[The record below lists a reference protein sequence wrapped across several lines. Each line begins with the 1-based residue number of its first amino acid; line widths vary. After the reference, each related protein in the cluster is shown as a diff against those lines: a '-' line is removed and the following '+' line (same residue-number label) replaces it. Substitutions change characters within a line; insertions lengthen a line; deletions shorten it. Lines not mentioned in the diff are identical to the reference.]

1 MLLYNKNILFT
12 IEKFRSDK
20 MAWDDTAS
28 KIWIDGNM
36 VDWKDANI
44 HVLSH
49 VVHYG
54 TSVFEGIRAYKN
66 DKGVAVF
73 RLKEHV
79 QRLFDSA
86 KIYKIDIPYTQEEI
100 EEAILE
106 TVRVNDLNG
115 CYIRPIVF
123 RGYGELGVNPLNCP
137 VNVVIAA
144 WEWGSYLGEEGM
156 ANGVDIGVSS
166 WRKPAPDTFP
176 ALAKCGANYMNSQ
189 LAKLEAIDNG
199 FDEAIMLDYEGHVSE
214 GSGENI
220 FLVEGEKLFTPAMSS
235 SNLKGITRDSVMT
248 IARDLGYEVV
258 EEVIS
263 RERLYAANEVFFTG
277 TAAEVTPIRSIDHR
291 TIGIGKR
298 GPISEKLQTAFFDIV
313 EAKVEDKYGWLS
325 YI

>member
-1 MLLYNKNILFT
+1 
-12 IEKFRSDK
+12 
-20 MAWDDTAS
+20 MAWDDKAT
-28 KIWIDGNM
+28 KVWIDGEF
-36 VDWKDANI
+36 VEWKDANI
-44 HVLSH
+44 SVLSH

-54 TSVFEGIRAYKN
+54 TSVFEGIRAYSN
-66 DKGVAVF
+66 EKGVAVF
-73 RLKEHV
+73 RLEEHV

-86 KIYKIDIPYTQEEI
+86 KVYKMDIPFTQEEI
-100 EEAILE
+100 AEAIME
-106 TVRVNDLNG
+106 TVRINELDG

-123 RGYGELGVNPLNCP
+123 RGYGELGVNPLGCP
-137 VNVVIAA
+137 VNVAIAA

-156 ANGVDIGVSS
+156 ENGVDIGVSS

-176 ALAKCGANYMNSQ
+176 TLAKCGANYMNSQ

-220 FLVEGEKLFTPAMSS
+220 FLVEGEKLYTPTLGS
-235 SNLKGITRDSVMT
+235 SNLRGITRDSIMAV
-248 IARDLGYEVV
+248 AGDLGYEVV
-258 EEVIS
+258 EETIS
-263 RERLYAANEVFFTG
+263 RERLYFADEVFFTG
-277 TAAEVTPIRSIDHR
+277 TAAEVTPIHSIDHR

-298 GPISEKLQTAFFDIV
+298 GPISEKIQSAFFDIV

>member
-1 MLLYNKNILFT
+1 
-12 IEKFRSDK
+12 

-66 DKGVAVF
+66 ENGVAVF

-86 KIYKIDIPYTQEEI
+86 KIYKIDIPYTQEEV

-106 TVRVNDLNG
+106 TVRVNDLDG

-199 FDEAIMLDYEGHVSE
+199 YDEAIMLDYEGHVSE

-220 FLVEGEKLFTPAMSS
+220 FLAEGEKLFTPAMSS
-235 SNLKGITRDSVMT
+235 SNLKGITRDSIMT
-248 IARDLGYEVV
+248 IARDLGHDVV

-263 RERLYAANEVFFTG
+263 RERLYSANEVFFTG

-291 TIGIGKR
+291 QIGAGKR
-298 GPISEKLQTAFFDIV
+298 GPIAEKIQTAFFDIV
-313 EAKVEDKYGWLS
+313 EAKTEDKYNWLS

>member
-1 MLLYNKNILFT
+1 
-12 IEKFRSDK
+12 

-36 VDWKDANI
+36 VDWEDANI

-66 DKGVAVF
+66 ENGVAVF

-86 KIYKIDIPYTQEEI
+86 KIYKIDIPFTQEEI

-106 TVRVNDLNG
+106 TVRINDLDG

-189 LAKLEAIDNG
+189 LAKLEAIEHG
-199 FDEAIMLDYEGHVSE
+199 YDEAIMLDYEGHVSE

-235 SNLKGITRDSVMT
+235 SNLKGITRDSIMT
-248 IARDLGYEVV
+248 VARDLGYEVV

-263 RERLYAANEVFFTG
+263 RERLYSADEVFFTG

-291 TIGIGKR
+291 QIGIGKR
-298 GPISEKLQTAFFDIV
+298 GPVAEKLQKTFFDIV
-313 EAKVEDKYGWLS
+313 EAKVEDKYDWLS

>member
-1 MLLYNKNILFT
+1 
-12 IEKFRSDK
+12 
-20 MAWDDTAS
+20 MAWDDKET
-28 KIWIDGNM
+28 KVWMDGEF
-36 VDWKDANI
+36 VEWKDANI
-44 HVLSH
+44 SVLSH

-54 TSVFEGIRAYKN
+54 TSVFEGIRAYEN
-66 DKGVAVF
+66 ENGVAVF

-86 KIYKIDIPYTQEEI
+86 KIYKIDIPYTQEEV

-106 TVRVNDLNG
+106 TLRVNELG
-115 CYIRPIVF
+115 ACYIRPIVF
-123 RGYGELGVNPLNCP
+123 RGYGELGVNPLGCP

-220 FLVEGEKLFTPAMSS
+220 FLVEGEKLFTPSMSS

-263 RERLYAANEVFFTG
+263 RERLYAADEVFFTG

-291 TIGIGKR
+291 QIGIGKR
-298 GPISEKLQTAFFDIV
+298 GPISEQLQTAFFDIV

>member
-1 MLLYNKNILFT
+1 
-12 IEKFRSDK
+12 

-28 KIWIDGNM
+28 KIWFDGNM

-54 TSVFEGIRAYKN
+54 TGVFEGIRAYKN
-66 DKGVAVF
+66 ENGVAVF

-100 EEAILE
+100 EEAIVE
-106 TVRVNDLNG
+106 TVRVNDLDG
-115 CYIRPIVF
+115 CYIRPVVF
-123 RGYGELGVNPLNCP
+123 RGYGELGVDPSNCP

-176 ALAKCGANYMNSQ
+176 ALAKCAANYMNSQ

-199 FDEAIMLDYEGHVSE
+199 YDEAIMLDYEGHVSE

-220 FLVEGEKLFTPAMSS
+220 FLVEGEKLFTPSMSS
-235 SNLKGITRDSVMT
+235 SNLKGITRDTIMT
-248 IARDLGYEVV
+248 VARDLGYEVV
-258 EEVIS
+258 EEIIS
-263 RERLYAANEVFFTG
+263 RERLYSADEVFFTG

-291 TIGIGKR
+291 TIGIGSR
-298 GPISEKLQTAFFDIV
+298 GPISEKIQSSFFEIV
-313 EAKVEDKYGWLS
+313 EAKVEDKYGWLT

>member
-1 MLLYNKNILFT
+1 
-12 IEKFRSDK
+12 
-20 MAWDDTAS
+20 MAWDDTAN
-28 KIWIDGNM
+28 KIWIDGKM

-66 DKGVAVF
+66 ENGVAVF

-79 QRLFDSA
+79 KRLFDSA
-86 KIYKIDIPYTQEEI
+86 KVYKIDIPFTQDEI
-100 EEAILE
+100 ADAILQ
-106 TVRVNDLNG
+106 TVRENNLDG

-156 ANGVDIGVSS
+156 ENGVDIGVSS

-176 ALAKCGANYMNSQ
+176 TLAKCGANYMNSQ
-189 LAKLEAIDNG
+189 LAKIEAIENG

-220 FLVEGEKLFTPAMSS
+220 FLVEGEKLYTPSMAS
-235 SNLKGITRDSVMT
+235 SNLKGITRDSIMT
-248 IARDLGYEVV
+248 LSSDLGYEVV
-258 EEVIS
+258 EETIS
-263 RERLYAANEVFFTG
+263 RERLYFADEVFFTG
-277 TAAEVTPIRSIDHR
+277 TAAEVTPIRSIDR
-291 TIGIGKR
+291 KTIGIGKR
-298 GPISEKLQTAFFDIV
+298 GPIAEKLQKTFFDIV
-313 EAKVEDKYGWLS
+313 EAKVDDKYGWLT

>member
-1 MLLYNKNILFT
+1 
-12 IEKFRSDK
+12 

-28 KIWIDGNM
+28 KIWFDGNM

-44 HVLSH
+44 HALSH

-66 DKGVAVF
+66 DNGVAVF

-86 KIYKIDIPYTQEEI
+86 KIYKIEIPFTQEEI

-106 TVRVNDLNG
+106 TVRVNDLDG

-123 RGYGELGVNPLNCP
+123 KGYGELGVDPSNCP

-199 FDEAIMLDYEGHVSE
+199 YDEAIMLDYEGHVSE

-220 FLVEGEKLFTPAMSS
+220 FLVEGEKLFTPSMSS

-248 IARDLGYEVV
+248 IAGDLGYEVV

-263 RERLYAANEVFFTG
+263 RERLYVADEVFFTG

-291 TIGIGKR
+291 PIGIGRR
-298 GPISEKLQTAFFDIV
+298 GPVAEKIQTTFFDIV

>member
-1 MLLYNKNILFT
+1 
-12 IEKFRSDK
+12 
-20 MAWDDTAS
+20 MAWDDKET
-28 KIWIDGNM
+28 KVWMDGEF
-36 VDWKDANI
+36 VEWKDANI
-44 HVLSH
+44 SVLSH

-54 TSVFEGIRAYKN
+54 TSVFEGIRAYEN
-66 DKGVAVF
+66 ENGVAVF

-86 KIYKIDIPYTQEEI
+86 KIYKIDIPFTQEEI

-106 TVRVNDLNG
+106 TLRINDLRA

-123 RGYGELGVNPLNCP
+123 RGYGELGVNPLGCP

-220 FLVEGEKLFTPAMSS
+220 FLVENGKLFTPSMSS
-235 SNLKGITRDSVMT
+235 SNLKGITRDSIMT
-248 IARDLGYEVV
+248 VARDLGYEVV
-258 EEVIS
+258 EEIIS
-263 RERLYAANEVFFTG
+263 RERLYAADEVFFTG

-291 TIGIGKR
+291 TIGIGRR
-298 GPISEKLQTAFFDIV
+298 GPISEKLQSTFFDIV

>member
-1 MLLYNKNILFT
+1 
-12 IEKFRSDK
+12 

-28 KIWIDGNM
+28 KIWIDGKM

-66 DKGVAVF
+66 ENGVAVF

-86 KIYKIDIPYTQEEI
+86 KIYKIDIPFTQEEI

-106 TVRVNDLNG
+106 TVRVNDLDG

-189 LAKLEAIDNG
+189 LAKLEAIEHG
-199 FDEAIMLDYEGHVSE
+199 YDEAIMLDYEGHVSE

-235 SNLKGITRDSVMT
+235 SNLKGITRDSIMT
-248 IARDLGYEVV
+248 VARDLGYEVV

-263 RERLYAANEVFFTG
+263 RERLYSADEVFFTG

-291 TIGIGKR
+291 QIGIGKR
-298 GPISEKLQTAFFDIV
+298 GPVAEKLQKTFFDIV

>member
-1 MLLYNKNILFT
+1 
-12 IEKFRSDK
+12 
-20 MAWDDTAS
+20 MAWDDKAG
-28 KIWIDGNM
+28 KIWFDGNM

-54 TSVFEGIRAYKN
+54 TGVFEGIRAYKN
-66 DKGVAVF
+66 ENGVGVF

-106 TVRVNDLNG
+106 TVRANDLDG
-115 CYIRPIVF
+115 CYIRPVVF

-176 ALAKCGANYMNSQ
+176 ALAKCAANYMNSQ

-199 FDEAIMLDYEGHVSE
+199 YDEAIMLDYEGHVSE

-220 FLVEGEKLFTPAMSS
+220 FIVEGEKLFTPSMSS
-235 SNLKGITRDSVMT
+235 SNLKGITRDSIMT
-248 IARDLGYEVV
+248 VARDLGYEVV
-258 EEVIS
+258 EEIIS
-263 RERLYAANEVFFTG
+263 RERLYSADEVFFTG

-291 TIGIGKR
+291 TIGIGSR
-298 GPISEKLQTAFFDIV
+298 GPISEKIQSSFFDIV
-313 EAKVEDKYGWLS
+313 EAKVEDKYGWLT

>member
-1 MLLYNKNILFT
+1 
-12 IEKFRSDK
+12 
-20 MAWDDTAS
+20 MAWDDKET
-28 KIWIDGNM
+28 KVWMDGEF
-36 VDWKDANI
+36 VEWKDANI
-44 HVLSH
+44 SVLSH

-54 TSVFEGIRAYKN
+54 TSVFEGIRAYEN
-66 DKGVAVF
+66 ENGVAVF

-86 KIYKIDIPYTQEEI
+86 KIYKIDIPYTQEEV

-106 TVRVNDLNG
+106 TLRVNDLG
-115 CYIRPIVF
+115 ACYIRPIAF
-123 RGYGELGVNPLNCP
+123 RGYGELGVNPLGCP

-220 FLVEGEKLFTPAMSS
+220 FIVEGEKLFTPAMSS
-235 SNLKGITRDSVMT
+235 SNLKGITRDSIMT
-248 IARDLGYEVV
+248 IAHDLGYEVV

-263 RERLYAANEVFFTG
+263 RERLYSANEVFFTG

-291 TIGIGKR
+291 QIGIGKR
-298 GPISEKLQTAFFDIV
+298 GPISEKIQSAFFDIV
-313 EAKVEDKYGWLS
+313 EAKVEDKYGWLN

>member
-1 MLLYNKNILFT
+1 
-12 IEKFRSDK
+12 

-28 KIWIDGNM
+28 KIWIDGKM

-66 DKGVAVF
+66 ENGVGVF

-79 QRLFDSA
+79 KRLFDSA
-86 KIYKIDIPYTQEEI
+86 KVYKIDIPFTHEEI
-100 EEAILE
+100 EEAILQ
-106 TVRVNDLNG
+106 TVRENDLDG

-176 ALAKCGANYMNSQ
+176 TLAKCGANYMNSQ
-189 LAKLEAIDNG
+189 LAKIEAIENG

-220 FLVEGEKLFTPAMSS
+220 FLVEGEKLFTPSMAS

-248 IARDLGYEVV
+248 LARDLGYEVV
-258 EEVIS
+258 EETIS
-263 RERLYAANEVFFTG
+263 RERLYFADEVFFTG
-277 TAAEVTPIRSIDHR
+277 TAAEVTPIRSIDR
-291 TIGIGKR
+291 KTIGIGKR
-298 GPISEKLQTAFFDIV
+298 GPVAEKLQRTFFDIV
-313 EAKVEDKYGWLS
+313 EAKIEDKYGWLT

>member
-1 MLLYNKNILFT
+1 
-12 IEKFRSDK
+12 

-28 KIWIDGNM
+28 KIWFDGNM

-44 HVLSH
+44 NVLSH

-66 DKGVAVF
+66 EYGVGVF

-86 KIYKIDIPYTQEEI
+86 KIYKIEIPFTQEEI

-106 TVRVNDLNG
+106 TVRVNELDG

-123 RGYGELGVNPLNCP
+123 KGYGELGVDPSNCP

-199 FDEAIMLDYEGHVSE
+199 YDEAIMLDYEGHVSE

-220 FLVEGEKLFTPAMSS
+220 FLVEGEKLFTPSMSS

-263 RERLYAANEVFFTG
+263 RERLYAADEVFFTG

-298 GPISEKLQTAFFDIV
+298 GPISEKIQTAFFDIV
-313 EAKVEDKYGWLS
+313 EAKTEDKYNWLS

>member
-1 MLLYNKNILFT
+1 
-12 IEKFRSDK
+12 

-28 KIWIDGNM
+28 KIWFDGNM
-36 VDWKDANI
+36 IDWKDANI

-66 DKGVAVF
+66 ENGVAVF

-106 TVRVNDLNG
+106 TVRVNDLDG

-123 RGYGELGVNPLNCP
+123 RGYGELGVNPMNCP

-199 FDEAIMLDYEGHVSE
+199 YDEAIMLDYEGHVSE

-235 SNLKGITRDSVMT
+235 SNLKGITRDSIMT

-258 EEVIS
+258 EEIIS
-263 RERLYAANEVFFTG
+263 RERLYSANEVFFTG

-291 TIGIGKR
+291 TIGIGSR
-298 GPISEKLQTAFFDIV
+298 GPISEKIQSAFFDIV

>member
-1 MLLYNKNILFT
+1 
-12 IEKFRSDK
+12 

-28 KIWIDGNM
+28 KIWFDGNM
-36 VDWKDANI
+36 IDWKDANI

-66 DKGVAVF
+66 ENGVGVF

-86 KIYKIDIPYTQEEI
+86 KIYKIDIPYTQKEI

-106 TVRVNDLNG
+106 TVRVNELDG

-123 RGYGELGVNPLNCP
+123 KGYGELGVDPSNCP

-199 FDEAIMLDYEGHVSE
+199 YDEAIMLDYEGHVSE

-220 FLVEGEKLFTPAMSS
+220 FLVEGEKLFTPSMSS

-263 RERLYAANEVFFTG
+263 RERLYVADEIFFTG

-298 GPISEKLQTAFFDIV
+298 GPIAEKIQTTFFDIV
-313 EAKVEDKYGWLS
+313 EAKTEDKYNWLS

>member
-1 MLLYNKNILFT
+1 
-12 IEKFRSDK
+12 

-28 KIWIDGNM
+28 KIWIDGEM

-54 TSVFEGIRAYKN
+54 TSVFEGIRAYSN
-66 DKGVAVF
+66 EKGVAVF

-106 TVRVNDLNG
+106 TVRVNELDG

-156 ANGVDIGVSS
+156 ANGVDLGGRRSS
-166 WRKPAPDTFP
+166 KTKTDTFP

-199 FDEAIMLDYEGHVSE
+199 YDEAIMLDYEGHVSE

-235 SNLKGITRDSVMT
+235 SNLKGITRDSIMA
-248 IARDLGYEVV
+248 IANDLGYEVV

-263 RERLYAANEVFFTG
+263 RERLYSANEVFFTG

-298 GPISEKLQTAFFDIV
+298 GPISEKIQSAFFDIV

>member
-1 MLLYNKNILFT
+1 
-12 IEKFRSDK
+12 

-36 VDWKDANI
+36 VDWKDAKM

-66 DKGVAVF
+66 ENGVAVF

-115 CYIRPIVF
+115 CYIRPIAF

-235 SNLKGITRDSVMT
+235 SNLKGITRDSIMT

-263 RERLYAANEVFFTG
+263 RERLYAADEVFFTG

-298 GPISEKLQTAFFDIV
+298 GPIAEKLQKSFFDIV

>member
-1 MLLYNKNILFT
+1 
-12 IEKFRSDK
+12 
-20 MAWDDTAS
+20 MAWDD
-28 KIWIDGNM
+28 KEYKVWMDGEF
-36 VDWKDANI
+36 VEWKDANI
-44 HVLSH
+44 SVLSH

-54 TSVFEGIRAYKN
+54 TSVFEGIRAYEN
-66 DKGVAVF
+66 ENGVAVF

-86 KIYKIDIPYTQEEI
+86 KIYKIDIPFTQEEI

-106 TVRVNDLNG
+106 TLRVNDLG
-115 CYIRPIVF
+115 ACYIRPIVF
-123 RGYGELGVNPLNCP
+123 RGYGELGVNPLGCP
-137 VNVVIAA
+137 VNVTIAA

-220 FLVEGEKLFTPAMSS
+220 FLVENGKLFTPSMSS
-235 SNLKGITRDSVMT
+235 SNLKGITRDTIMT
-248 IARDLGYEVV
+248 VARDLGYEVV
-258 EEVIS
+258 EEIIS
-263 RERLYAANEVFFTG
+263 RERLYAADEVFFTG

-291 TIGIGKR
+291 QIGIGRR
-298 GPISEKLQTAFFDIV
+298 GPISEKLQSTFFDIV
-313 EAKVEDKYGWLS
+313 EAKVEDKYDWLS

>member
-1 MLLYNKNILFT
+1 
-12 IEKFRSDK
+12 

-28 KIWIDGNM
+28 KIWFDGNM

-54 TSVFEGIRAYKN
+54 TGVFEGIRAYKN
-66 DKGVAVF
+66 ENGVAVF

-106 TVRVNDLNG
+106 TVRVNDLDG
-115 CYIRPIVF
+115 CYIRPVVF

-176 ALAKCGANYMNSQ
+176 ALAKCAANYMNSQ

-199 FDEAIMLDYEGHVSE
+199 YDEAIMLDYEGHVSE

-220 FLVEGEKLFTPAMSS
+220 FLVEGEKLFTPSMSS
-235 SNLKGITRDSVMT
+235 SNLKGITRDTIMT
-248 IARDLGYEVV
+248 VARDLGYQVV
-258 EEVIS
+258 EEIIS
-263 RERLYAANEVFFTG
+263 RERLYSADEVFFTG

-291 TIGIGKR
+291 TIGIGSR
-298 GPISEKLQTAFFDIV
+298 GPIAEKIQKTFFDIV
-313 EAKVEDKYGWLS
+313 EAKTEDKYGWLS

>member
-1 MLLYNKNILFT
+1 
-12 IEKFRSDK
+12 

-28 KIWIDGNM
+28 KIWFDGNM

-54 TSVFEGIRAYKN
+54 TSVFEGIREYKN
-66 DKGVAVF
+66 EKGVAVF

-86 KIYKIDIPYTQEEI
+86 KIYKIDVPYTQEEI

-106 TVRVNDLNG
+106 TVRVNDLDG

-220 FLVEGEKLFTPAMSS
+220 FLVEGDKLFTPAMSS

-291 TIGIGKR
+291 QIGIGKR
-298 GPISEKLQTAFFDIV
+298 GPISEKIQTAFFDIV
-313 EAKVEDKYGWLS
+313 EAKVEDKYGWMS

>member
-1 MLLYNKNILFT
+1 
-12 IEKFRSDK
+12 
-20 MAWDDTAS
+20 MAWDDSAS
-28 KIWIDGNM
+28 KIWIDGNL
-36 VDWKDANI
+36 VDWEDANI

-66 DKGVAVF
+66 KNGVAIF

-79 QRLFDSA
+79 QRLFNSA
-86 KIYKIDIPYTQEEI
+86 KIYKIEIPYTQEEV
-100 EEAILE
+100 EEAIIE
-106 TVRVNDLNG
+106 TVRANELDGG
-115 CYIRPIVF
+115 CYIRPIIF

-176 ALAKCGANYMNSQ
+176 TLAKCGANYMNSQ
-189 LAKLEAIDNG
+189 LAKIEAIENG
-199 FDEAIMLDYEGHVSE
+199 YDEAIMLDYEGHVSE

-220 FLVEGEKLFTPAMSS
+220 FLVEGDKIFTPTMAS
-235 SNLKGITRDSVMT
+235 SNLKGITRDSVIT
-248 IARDLGYEVV
+248 LATDLGYEVI
-258 EEVIS
+258 EETIS
-263 RERLYAANEVFFTG
+263 RERLYIADEVFFTG
-277 TAAEVTPIRSIDHR
+277 TAAEVTPIRSIDR
-291 TIGIGKR
+291 KTIGIGKR
-298 GPISEKLQTAFFDIV
+298 GPVSEKLQSAFFEIA
-313 EAKVEDKYGWLS
+313 EAKVKDKYGWLT

>member
-1 MLLYNKNILFT
+1 
-12 IEKFRSDK
+12 

-28 KIWIDGNM
+28 KIWFDGNM
-36 VDWKDANI
+36 VEWKDASI

-66 DKGVAVF
+66 DNGVAVF

-106 TVRVNDLNG
+106 TVRVNDLDG
-115 CYIRPIVF
+115 CYIRPIAF

-263 RERLYAANEVFFTG
+263 RERLYSANEVFFTG
-277 TAAEVTPIRSIDHR
+277 TAAEVTPIRSIDNR
-291 TIGIGKR
+291 QIGIGKR
-298 GPISEKLQTAFFDIV
+298 GPISEKIQSAFFDIV
-313 EAKVEDKYGWLS
+313 EAKVEDKYNWMS

>member
-1 MLLYNKNILFT
+1 
-12 IEKFRSDK
+12 
-20 MAWDDTAS
+20 MAWDDKAG

-54 TSVFEGIRAYKN
+54 TGVFEGIRAYKN

-86 KIYKIDIPYTQEEI
+86 KIYKIDIPFTQEEI

-106 TVRVNDLNG
+106 TVRVNNLDG

-176 ALAKCGANYMNSQ
+176 ALAKCSANYMNSQ

-220 FLVEGEKLFTPAMSS
+220 FLVENGKLFTPSMSS
-235 SNLKGITRDSVMT
+235 SNLKGITRDSIMT
-248 IARDLGYEVV
+248 VARDLGYEVV
-258 EEVIS
+258 EEIIS
-263 RERLYAANEVFFTG
+263 RERLYSADEVFFTG

-291 TIGIGKR
+291 TIGIGRR

-313 EAKVEDKYGWLS
+313 EAKTEDKYNWLS

>member
-1 MLLYNKNILFT
+1 
-12 IEKFRSDK
+12 
-20 MAWDDTAS
+20 MAWDDTAT
-28 KIWIDGNM
+28 KIWFDGNM
-36 VDWKDANI
+36 VEWKDANI

-66 DKGVAVF
+66 DKGVGVF

-86 KIYKIDIPYTQEEI
+86 KIYKIEIPYTQEEI
-100 EEAILE
+100 EQAILE

-123 RGYGELGVNPLNCP
+123 KGYGELGVDPTNCP

-156 ANGVDIGVSS
+156 ANGVDIGISS

-199 FDEAIMLDYEGHVSE
+199 YDEAIMLDYEGHVSE

-235 SNLKGITRDSVMT
+235 SNLKGITRDSIMT
-248 IARDLGYEVV
+248 IAHDLGYEVV

-263 RERLYAANEVFFTG
+263 RERLYSANEVFFTG

-298 GPISEKLQTAFFDIV
+298 GPISEKIQSAFFDIV
-313 EAKVEDKYGWLS
+313 EAKVEDKYEWLT

>member
-1 MLLYNKNILFT
+1 
-12 IEKFRSDK
+12 

-36 VDWKDANI
+36 VDWKDAKM

-66 DKGVAVF
+66 ENGVAVF

-115 CYIRPIVF
+115 CYIRPIAF

-156 ANGVDIGVSS
+156 ANGVDIGISS

-199 FDEAIMLDYEGHVSE
+199 YDEAIMLDYEGHVSE

-235 SNLKGITRDSVMT
+235 SNLRGITRDSIMT
-248 IARDLGYEVV
+248 IARDLGYEVI

-263 RERLYAANEVFFTG
+263 RERLYVADEVFFTG

-291 TIGIGKR
+291 TIGIGRR
-298 GPISEKLQTAFFDIV
+298 GPVSEKIQAAFFDIV
-313 EAKVEDKYGWLS
+313 EAKVEDKYGWLT

>member
-1 MLLYNKNILFT
+1 
-12 IEKFRSDK
+12 
-20 MAWDDTAS
+20 MAWDDKET
-28 KIWIDGNM
+28 KVWMDGEF
-36 VDWKDANI
+36 VEWKDANI
-44 HVLSH
+44 SVLSH

-54 TSVFEGIRAYKN
+54 TSVFEGIRAYEN
-66 DKGVAVF
+66 ENGVAVF

-86 KIYKIDIPYTQEEI
+86 KIYKIDIPYTQEEV

-106 TVRVNDLNG
+106 TLRVNDLG
-115 CYIRPIVF
+115 ACYIRPIVF
-123 RGYGELGVNPLNCP
+123 RGYGELGVNPLGCP

-220 FLVEGEKLFTPAMSS
+220 FIVENGKLFTPAMSS
-235 SNLKGITRDSVMT
+235 SNLKGITRDSIMT
-248 IARDLGYEVV
+248 VARDLGYEVV

-263 RERLYAANEVFFTG
+263 RERLYAADEVFFTG

-291 TIGIGKR
+291 TIGIGRR
-298 GPISEKLQTAFFDIV
+298 GPISEELQSAFFDIV

>member
-1 MLLYNKNILFT
+1 
-12 IEKFRSDK
+12 

-28 KIWIDGNM
+28 KVWMDGEL
-36 VDWKDANI
+36 VDWKDATI
-44 HVLSH
+44 HSLSH

-54 TSVFEGIRAYKN
+54 TSVFEGIREYEN
-66 DKGVAVF
+66 ENGVAVF

-86 KIYKIDIPYTQEEI
+86 KIYKIDIPFTQEEV

-106 TVRVNDLNG
+106 TLRVNDLG
-115 CYIRPIVF
+115 ACYIRPIVF
-123 RGYGELGVNPLNCP
+123 RGYGELGVNPLGCP

-220 FLVEGEKLFTPAMSS
+220 FLVENGKLFTPSMSS

-263 RERLYAANEVFFTG
+263 RERLYSADEVFFTG

-298 GPISEKLQTAFFDIV
+298 GPISEELQSAFFDIV